1 MPDKKDWKTLNV
13 ETVYSNDWII
23 VEHHDV
29 INPSGNKGIYGK
41 VCFKNKAIGI
51 IPLDDNMNTWLIGQ
65 YRYTLDEYSWEI
77 PMGGGAM
84 NEDIMDAAKREL
96 KEETGISANQWTQ
109 LMKIHTSNCVTDEVG
124 YVYIARDLSYGST
137 NFDETEN
144 LKIRKLPLADAI
156 QMILNGEITDS
167 ISIAGLLRLQQSL
180 LVG

>member
-13 ETVYSNDWII
+13 DTVYSNDWII

>member
-13 ETVYSNDWII
+13 DTVYSNDWII

-167 ISIAGLLRLQQSL
+167 ISIAGLLRLQQSF